1 MVGND
6 SELSEQFKDGMKE
19 LVSEFISKA
28 AANKKKKNNNNTQN
42 VVKIEEVEPQQ

>member
-1 MVGND
+1 
-6 SELSEQFKDGMKE
+6 MKE

-42 VVKIEEVEPQQ
+42 VVKIEEVEPKQ

>member
-1 MVGND
+1 
-6 SELSEQFKDGMKE
+6 MKE

-42 VVKIEEVEPQQ
+42 FVKIEEVEPQQ

>member
-1 MVGND
+1 
-6 SELSEQFKDGMKE
+6 MKE